1 MSPRSETDTH
11 ATPRPRAERMR
22 VLREFVTHPGTW
34 MLPMLVVLVL
44 ALTVPAVYLGGTID
58 PPGNVHNLP
67 VGLVVEQQSVTDPNG
82 SAAEA
87 LATAIADHVDTA
99 AIALRRLD
107 AGEEARQIGNGTLYG
122 AVRIPADFD
131 AQIAALRSG
140 APGAPVH
147 PVVHLDTNPATG
159 AMVTSLISGQLAPV
173 LAGVGTEFGHR
184 LLASAPPETTAAAA
198 SALAAPFSVA
208 TAPLDPLPSHTGMGT
223 SAFYYAVVLVLLGLV
238 GASAIQPLIDASSGF
253 LPTEIGPIVR
263 RRPYLH
269 LSRLQSLVRKWLIMV
284 AAAPIAA
291 ALAQLVAGPG
301 LGMPIDRPWLLWLFG
316 TSTVAAVGI
325 GALTVFACFGALGPL
340 INMFFFVALAM
351 PSSAGTVP
359 LEAVPGF
366 YRAIA
371 HFEPMRPVVR
381 GLRSILYFGSAPGSG
396 LSSAW
401 WTVAGLAGAAILIGL
416 VAVRAFDRVAA
427 SARHP
432 ELNPARI
439 SPVPKHRA
447 GRRVAA

>member
-1 MSPRSETDTH
+1 M
-11 ATPRPRAERMR
+11 
-22 VLREFVTHPGTW
+22 
-34 MLPMLVVLVL
+34 
-44 ALTVPAVYLGGTID
+44 
-58 PPGNVHNLP
+58 
-67 VGLVVEQQSVTDPNG
+67 
-82 SAAEA
+82 AA
-87 LATAIADHVDTA
+87 
-99 AIALRRLD
+99 
-107 AGEEARQIGNGTLYG
+107 Q
-122 AVRIPADFD
+122 
-131 AQIAALRSG
+131 
-140 APGAPVH
+140 
-147 PVVHLDTNPATG
+147 
-159 AMVTSLISGQLAPV
+159 
-173 LAGVGTEFGHR
+173 
-184 LLASAPPETTAAAA
+184 
-198 SALAAPFSVA
+198 
-208 TAPLDPLPSHTGMGT
+208 
-223 SAFYYAVVLVLLGLV
+223 
-238 GASAIQPLIDASSGF
+238 
-253 LPTEIGPIVR
+253 
-263 RRPYLH
+263 
-269 LSRLQSLVRKWLIMV
+269 
-284 AAAPIAA
+284 
-291 ALAQLVAGPG
+291 LAQLVAGPG

-381 GLRSILYFGSAPGSG
+381 GLRSILYFGSTPGSG

>member
-1 MSPRSETDTH
+1 
-11 ATPRPRAERMR
+11 
-22 VLREFVTHPGTW
+22 
-34 MLPMLVVLVL
+34 
-44 ALTVPAVYLGGTID
+44 
-58 PPGNVHNLP
+58 
-67 VGLVVEQQSVTDPNG
+67 
-82 SAAEA
+82 
-87 LATAIADHVDTA
+87 
-99 AIALRRLD
+99 
-107 AGEEARQIGNGTLYG
+107 
-122 AVRIPADFD
+122 
-131 AQIAALRSG
+131 
-140 APGAPVH
+140 
-147 PVVHLDTNPATG
+147 
-159 AMVTSLISGQLAPV
+159 
-173 LAGVGTEFGHR
+173 
-184 LLASAPPETTAAAA
+184 
-198 SALAAPFSVA
+198 
-208 TAPLDPLPSHTGMGT
+208 MGT

-269 LSRLQSLVRKWLIMV
+269 LSRLQSLVSKWLIMV

-381 GLRSILYFGSAPGSG
+381 GLRSILYFGSTPGSG